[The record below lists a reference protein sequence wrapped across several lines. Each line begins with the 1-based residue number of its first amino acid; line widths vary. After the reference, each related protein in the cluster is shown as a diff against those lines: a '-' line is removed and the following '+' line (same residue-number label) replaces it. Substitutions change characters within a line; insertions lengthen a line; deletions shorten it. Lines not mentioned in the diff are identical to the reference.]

1 MLFFLGTTTLAIL
14 SLHTGVFWMAI
25 EATTLASAPMISYQ
39 RSSRSLEAA
48 WKYLLICS
56 VGIAIALVGNT
67 ALAVS
72 IAFHPAT
79 YGLPLTFRG
88 LAAHAASLHPVWLK
102 VAVAFIRVGYGTKM
116 GLAPMHT
123 WLPDAHSEAP
133 SPVSALLSGALLN
146 CAFLGILRTNAI
158 LVRAGIGDYSNG
170 LLIAFGLGS
179 MFLAGWFILQQA
191 DFKRL
196 LAYSSIEHMGIL
208 AIAAGAGLTILP
220 EQQGNWGYA
229 QQEMDDE
236 TAVFTLATGIL
247 GRLYLSGFIDR
258 MDEHRLALVRD
269 AVALHRRVLTEQQ
282 ELVPFWPARLPDFD
296 GDWLV
301 VGLRHPSFLPSED
314 DDPCDYII
322 VWRRG
327 GTPSVNVPLSEDCH
341 IEQIFPNPAVPEHA
355 PDAKPWTVERM
366 DPETVRLNA
375 ATSKQPS
382 ARIFAIRRA

>member
-1 MLFFLGTTTLAIL
+1 
-14 SLHTGVFWMAI
+14 
-25 EATTLASAPMISYQ
+25 
-39 RSSRSLEAA
+39 
-48 WKYLLICS
+48 
-56 VGIAIALVGNT
+56 
-67 ALAVS
+67 
-72 IAFHPAT
+72 
-79 YGLPLTFRG
+79 
-88 LAAHAASLHPVWLK
+88 
-102 VAVAFIRVGYGTKM
+102 
-116 GLAPMHT
+116 
-123 WLPDAHSEAP
+123 
-133 SPVSALLSGALLN
+133 
-146 CAFLGILRTNAI
+146 
-158 LVRAGIGDYSNG
+158 
-170 LLIAFGLGS
+170 
-179 MFLAGWFILQQA
+179 
-191 DFKRL
+191 
-196 LAYSSIEHMGIL
+196 
-208 AIAAGAGLTILP
+208 
-220 EQQGNWGYA
+220 
-229 QQEMDDE
+229 
-236 TAVFTLATGIL
+236 
-247 GRLYLSGFIDR
+247 

-314 DDPCDYII
+314 DDSCDYII

>member
-1 MLFFLGTTTLAIL
+1 
-14 SLHTGVFWMAI
+14 
-25 EATTLASAPMISYQ
+25 
-39 RSSRSLEAA
+39 
-48 WKYLLICS
+48 
-56 VGIAIALVGNT
+56 
-67 ALAVS
+67 
-72 IAFHPAT
+72 
-79 YGLPLTFRG
+79 
-88 LAAHAASLHPVWLK
+88 
-102 VAVAFIRVGYGTKM
+102 
-116 GLAPMHT
+116 
-123 WLPDAHSEAP
+123 
-133 SPVSALLSGALLN
+133 
-146 CAFLGILRTNAI
+146 
-158 LVRAGIGDYSNG
+158 
-170 LLIAFGLGS
+170 
-179 MFLAGWFILQQA
+179 
-191 DFKRL
+191 
-196 LAYSSIEHMGIL
+196 
-208 AIAAGAGLTILP
+208 
-220 EQQGNWGYA
+220 
-229 QQEMDDE
+229 MDDE

-327 GTPSVNVPLSEDCH
+327 GTPSVNVSLSEDCH

-375 ATSKQPS
+375 AASKQPS

>member
-1 MLFFLGTTTLAIL
+1 
-14 SLHTGVFWMAI
+14 
-25 EATTLASAPMISYQ
+25 
-39 RSSRSLEAA
+39 
-48 WKYLLICS
+48 
-56 VGIAIALVGNT
+56 
-67 ALAVS
+67 
-72 IAFHPAT
+72 
-79 YGLPLTFRG
+79 
-88 LAAHAASLHPVWLK
+88 
-102 VAVAFIRVGYGTKM
+102 
-116 GLAPMHT
+116 
-123 WLPDAHSEAP
+123 
-133 SPVSALLSGALLN
+133 
-146 CAFLGILRTNAI
+146 
-158 LVRAGIGDYSNG
+158 
-170 LLIAFGLGS
+170 
-179 MFLAGWFILQQA
+179 
-191 DFKRL
+191 
-196 LAYSSIEHMGIL
+196 
-208 AIAAGAGLTILP
+208 
-220 EQQGNWGYA
+220 
-229 QQEMDDE
+229 MDDE

-282 ELVPFWPARLPDFD
+282 KLVPFWPARLPDFD

-301 VGLRHPSFLPSED
+301 AGLRHPSFLPSED

>member
-1 MLFFLGTTTLAIL
+1 M
-14 SLHTGVFWMAI
+14 I
-25 EATTLASAPMISYQ
+25 EN
-39 RSSRSLEAA
+39 
-48 WKYLLICS
+48 C
-56 VGIAIALVGNT
+56 G
-67 ALAVS
+67 
-72 IAFHPAT
+72 
-79 YGLPLTFRG
+79 
-88 LAAHAASLHPVWLK
+88 
-102 VAVAFIRVGYGTKM
+102 
-116 GLAPMHT
+116 
-123 WLPDAHSEAP
+123 
-133 SPVSALLSGALLN
+133 SGAM
-146 CAFLGILRTNAI
+146 
-158 LVRAGIGDYSNG
+158 RADYAQLQRLDLQSTSDQCDP
-170 LLIAFGLGS
+170 LIYA
-179 MFLAGWFILQQA
+179 
-191 DFKRL
+191 
-196 LAYSSIEHMGIL
+196 

-236 TAVFTLATGIL
+236 AAVFTLATGIL

-269 AVALHRRVLTEQQ
+269 AVALHRCVLTEQQ